1 MLRNP
6 DANATVCQPVG
17 DRCSI
22 AAPKPALGISDL
34 DILLLADDTPKV
46 LSVCLCLILISPRYF
61 FFSSFM

>member
-1 MLRNP
+1 MFGVATFLPFRPRVTNGWDFIGLRVP
-6 DANATVCQPVG
+6 IT
-17 DRCSI
+17 
-22 AAPKPALGISDL
+22 L

>member
-22 AAPKPALGISDL
+22 AAPKPALDISDL
-34 DILLLADDTPKV
+34 MRISKCGLLLFLVALAT
-46 LSVCLCLILISPRYF
+46 LF
-61 FFSSFM
+61 FMC